1 MPGIGLF
8 APARKPWRQRFRKFP
23 NWLYA
28 EEGATKRFPHADR
41 KNSMLVDS
49 HCHLNYEGLVE
60 DLEGALARAAEANVG
75 FMLSISTKL
84 SEFDSVLATTEG
96 RDNIACT
103 VGIHPHESGVE
114 PETDVETLVE
124 LTKHPKVV
132 GIGETGLDFFYDNSP
147 REAQERSFRTHIEA
161 ARQTQLPVIVHTRD
175 ADERTIAIIDE
186 EQQKGAFPGLIHC
199 FSAGPGL
206 AKCAVGHGMA
216 ISLSGIITFKTA
228 EDIRET
234 VKSVPLD
241 HILVETDAPFLAP
254 IPHRGKTNEPS
265 FVAHTAAKAAEIFD
279 IDVETLAQRTT
290 DNFFRLFTKA
300 QKP

>member
-1 MPGIGLF
+1 
-8 APARKPWRQRFRKFP
+8 
-23 NWLYA
+23 
-28 EEGATKRFPHADR
+28 
-41 KNSMLVDS
+41 MLVDS

-60 DLEGALARAAEANVG
+60 DIDGTVARAGEAGVG

-84 SEFDSVLATTEG
+84 GEFDSVLATAEAYP
-96 RDNIACT
+96 NVACT

-114 PETDVETLVE
+114 PETDVETLVK
-124 LTKHPKVV
+124 LTQHPKVV

-161 ARQTQLPVIVHTRD
+161 ARETQLPIIIHTRD

-186 EQQKGAFPGLIHC
+186 EQKKGAFPGLIHC
-199 FSAGPGL
+199 FSAGPEL

-228 EDIRET
+228 EPIREA
-234 VKSVPLD
+234 VKTVPLE

-254 IPHRGKTNEPS
+254 IPHRGKTNEPA

-279 IDVETLAQRTT
+279 IEPGLLAKTTT
-290 DNFFRLFTKA
+290 DNFFRLFSKA
-300 QKP
+300 ERPT